1 MRKLFTTMIA
11 AACLSAC
18 TNRENPFL
26 TDWNTPYGIP
36 PFQEIQV
43 DNYIPAIQAGIE
55 QQKKEIEDIVN
66 NQDAPTFD
74 NTILPLELSGEI
86 LRKVSGVLYNVSETD
101 RTPALDSVMEL
112 AIPMM
117 TEHSDNLSFN
127 KGLYERIAQLYK
139 GDQSGLT
146 REQQMVL
153 KKHYE
158 EFERNGVGLSEEKQA
173 RLKEINSEIASKTQK
188 IGNNILEESNA
199 FKQKFGI
206 SVSDYPNAMTST
218 TDRAKRKEMLEAYT
232 NRGNNGNKADNKQL
246 IQDVMRLRIEKA
258 KLMGYNCPAAYILEP
273 KMAHDP
279 TTVDAFLQG
288 IMTDAVKKA
297 REEVADMQAVMNE
310 DIKAG
315 LLPAGSKIEPW
326 DWWYYAEKVRKAKY
340 DLDEEQTKPYF
351 KLDNVVRGAFLAA
364 KKLYG
369 VNMEELE
376 GVPSYNTQQV
386 KTFKVT
392 DNDGQL
398 LGIFTTDWL
407 PRDSKR
413 GGAWMNNVREQY
425 VDAKGEM
432 VRPIIVNVGNLQEYL
447 TIDEVQTVFHEFGHA
462 LHGLLTQC
470 TYPSV
475 SGTNVTR
482 DFVEMFSQFNEN
494 WAFQPELL
502 AEYAKNDKGE
512 VIPAELVDKINNSLK
527 FNQGFMTTE
536 LCAASILDMKW
547 HELES
552 VEGVDINQFEHKVCQ
567 DMGLIPEIGPRYRTT
582 YFNHIFSSGYSAGYY
597 GCLWAEVLDKDAFS
611 LFEQTGN
618 VWNIPLATKFKQ
630 TFLEKGGSE
639 EPMTLFEQF
648 AGRKPD
654 DTAFKK
660 GRGLID

>member
-173 RLKEINSEIASKTQK
+173 RLKEINSEIASKTKK

-279 TTVDAFLQG
+279 ATVDAFLQG

-392 DNDGQL
+392 DKDGQL

-432 VRPIIVNVGNLQEYL
+432 VRPIIVNVGQPA
-447 TIDEVQTVFHEFGHA
+447 G
-462 LHGLLTQC
+462 
-470 TYPSV
+470 V
-475 SGTNVTR
+475 SDHRRGA
-482 DFVEMFSQFNEN
+482 D
-494 WAFQPELL
+494 
-502 AEYAKNDKGE
+502 
-512 VIPAELVDKINNSLK
+512 
-527 FNQGFMTTE
+527 
-536 LCAASILDMKW
+536 
-547 HELES
+547 
-552 VEGVDINQFEHKVCQ
+552 GV
-567 DMGLIPEIGPRYRTT
+567 P
-582 YFNHIFSSGYSAGYY
+582 
-597 GCLWAEVLDKDAFS
+597 
-611 LFEQTGN
+611 
-618 VWNIPLATKFKQ
+618 
-630 TFLEKGGSE
+630 
-639 EPMTLFEQF
+639 
-648 AGRKPD
+648 
-654 DTAFKK
+654 
-660 GRGLID
+660 

>member
-1 MRKLFTTMIA
+1 MIA

-139 GDQSGLT
+139 GDQSSLT

-218 TDRAKRKEMLEAYT
+218 TDRAKRKEMQEAYT

-279 TTVDAFLQG
+279 ATVDAFLQG

-326 DWWYYAEKVRKAKY
+326 DWWYYAEKMRKAKY

-502 AEYAKNDKGE
+502 SEYAKNDKGE

-567 DMGLIPEIGPRYRTT
+567 EMGLIPEIGPRYRTT
-582 YFNHIFSSGYSAGYY
+582 YFNHIFSSGYSAGHY
-597 GCLWAEVLDKDAFS
+597 GYLWAEVLDKDAFS

-639 EPMTLFEQF
+639 EPMILFEQF